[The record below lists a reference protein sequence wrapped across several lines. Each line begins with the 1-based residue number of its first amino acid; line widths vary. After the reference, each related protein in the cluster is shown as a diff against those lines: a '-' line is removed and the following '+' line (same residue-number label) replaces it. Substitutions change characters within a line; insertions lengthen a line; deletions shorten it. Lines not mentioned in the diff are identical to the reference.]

1 MSQRG
6 RQVKF
11 RSKKPSLHVRLLVFN
26 GGRVLE
32 SPSDS
37 SIVDMSIMVEDS
49 SIANDS
55 GEVHEAKH
63 ENASQV

>member
-1 MSQRG
+1 M
-6 RQVKF
+6 
-11 RSKKPSLHVRLLVFN
+11 
-26 GGRVLE
+26 LE
-32 SPSDS
+32 SPPDS
-37 SIVDMSIMVEDS
+37 AIADKSIIVEDS